1 MKLRKHVCFHMG
13 HTHGSYP
20 SIRLADDDD
29 DDDDDDDA
37 EAHGSHDLA

>member
-1 MKLRKHVCFHMG
+1 MG

-29 DDDDDDDA
+29 DDDDGA